1 MNTEQPP
8 AQAAPARGAPS
19 AAFAERLV
27 HAVPCPV
34 AAVSS
39 ESPVREEPPAMPL
52 VGAVPLGTRAATPP
66 PASAEPPAP
75 GARGD
80 AVARPLA
87 PGESSAAAGEGTS
100 GGPGAGGSTAPAE
113 APADASASGGP
124 AGTLPLAPD
133 GRADA
138 RWGAAVAGG
147 AAAVSAREEGGHG
160 REAAEGPS
168 AEHRDRASGGVGSG
182 GEVAEDSSA
191 GSRPGGPGGGGSAGV
206 SGGAAGASGDSAGTS
221 GGSAETG
228 GGSVEASGGGGGRAP
243 GEPGHEGEVP
253 HVLYVRFH
261 PAPGEDV
268 YQGLLTL
275 LGELTPVVEA
285 LPPDAA
291 FADVRGALR
300 YFGRDAAGLAEIVR
314 VRALARYGVDCTVG
328 VAANP
333 LLARMAAQEAQEPGA
348 PASRGG
354 RSGGGSGARSGGG
367 SGRTAGSVRTV
378 PGDPDAVAAFL
389 ARKPPIALP
398 GVGPATA
405 RTLSAYGLDS
415 AARIAAAPLATLQ
428 RILGA
433 ATARRVHAWARGIDP
448 APVTP
453 NAPARAMG
461 AEHRF
466 RRDELDPVR
475 RRRALLTLA
484 DGLGVRM
491 RTSGQVAAAI
501 SLTVRYADR
510 STTTRSR
517 TLTEPTAHTP
527 ALTAAAYALHDA
539 LGLQRARVRS
549 VALRFEG
556 LMDAEL
562 ASHQLTFDPA
572 DEKSRRLEAA
582 ADRARAR
589 FGISAVRPAGF
600 LDVA

>member
-1 MNTEQPP
+1 M
-8 AQAAPARGAPS
+8 A
-19 AAFAERLV
+19 
-27 HAVPCPV
+27 
-34 AAVSS
+34 
-39 ESPVREEPPAMPL
+39 
-52 VGAVPLGTRAATPP
+52 
-66 PASAEPPAP
+66 
-75 GARGD
+75 
-80 AVARPLA
+80 
-87 PGESSAAAGEGTS
+87 
-100 GGPGAGGSTAPAE
+100 
-113 APADASASGGP
+113 
-124 AGTLPLAPD
+124 LP
-133 GRADA
+133 
-138 RWGAAVAGG
+138 
-147 AAAVSAREEGGHG
+147 
-160 REAAEGPS
+160 
-168 AEHRDRASGGVGSG
+168 
-182 GEVAEDSSA
+182 
-191 GSRPGGPGGGGSAGV
+191 
-206 SGGAAGASGDSAGTS
+206 
-221 GGSAETG
+221 
-228 GGSVEASGGGGGRAP
+228 GGGRAVGP
-243 GEPGHEGEVP
+243 ERVGEVP

-261 PAPGEDV
+261 PVPGEDVYQGHPVPGEDV

-291 FADVRGALR
+291 LADVRGALR

-333 LLARMAAQEAQEPGA
+333 LLARMAAHEAQETRGAQGA
-348 PASRGG
+348 PE
-354 RSGGGSGARSGGG
+354 SGA
-367 SGRTAGSVRTV
+367 VRTV

-389 ARKPPIALP
+389 ARKPAIALP

-405 RTLSAYGLDS
+405 RTLSTYGLDS
-415 AARIAAAPLATLQ
+415 AARIAAAPLSTLQ

-484 DGLGVRM
+484 DGLGVRL

-510 STTTRSR
+510 STTTRTR

-527 ALTAAAYALHDA
+527 ALTAVAYALHDA

-549 VALRFEG
+549 VALRVEG
-556 LMDAEL
+556 LTDAGL

-589 FGISAVRPAGF
+589 FGVSAVRPAGF

>member
-1 MNTEQPP
+1 M
-8 AQAAPARGAPS
+8 
-19 AAFAERLV
+19 
-27 HAVPCPV
+27 H
-34 AAVSS
+34 
-39 ESPVREEPPAMPL
+39 
-52 VGAVPLGTRAATPP
+52 
-66 PASAEPPAP
+66 
-75 GARGD
+75 
-80 AVARPLA
+80 
-87 PGESSAAAGEGTS
+87 AAAGPAAVEPGGEAEGLGGGAGGGAS
-100 GGPGAGGSTAPAE
+100 AGGRGRGRAGGPGQ
-113 APADASASGGP
+113 
-124 AGTLPLAPD
+124 
-133 GRADA
+133 
-138 RWGAAVAGG
+138 
-147 AAAVSAREEGGHG
+147 
-160 REAAEGPS
+160 
-168 AEHRDRASGGVGSG
+168 
-182 GEVAEDSSA
+182 AED
-191 GSRPGGPGGGGSAGV
+191 
-206 SGGAAGASGDSAGTS
+206 
-221 GGSAETG
+221 
-228 GGSVEASGGGGGRAP
+228 
-243 GEPGHEGEVP
+243 VP

-261 PAPGEDV
+261 PTPAEDV
-268 YQGLLTL
+268 YQGLLAL

-291 FADVRGALR
+291 LADVRGALR

-314 VRALARYGVDCTVG
+314 VRALARYGVDCTIG

-333 LLARMAAQEAQEPGA
+333 MLARMAAQEAREAQATQATQEAQGPQEAQEVQGAQEADAPG
-348 PASRGG
+348 PGGG
-354 RSGGGSGARSGGG
+354 RSR
-367 SGRTAGSVRTV
+367 RPAGSVRTV
-378 PGDPDAVAAFL
+378 PGDPDGVAAFL
-389 ARKPPIALP
+389 ARKPPTALP

-415 AARIAAAPLATLQ
+415 AARIAAAPLSTLQ

-433 ATARRVHAWARGIDP
+433 ATARRVHAWAHGIDP
-448 APVTP
+448 MPVTP

-466 RRDELDPVR
+466 RHDELDPVR

-484 DGLGVRM
+484 DGLGGRL

-549 VALRFEG
+549 VALRVEG

-562 ASHQLTFDPA
+562 APHQLTFDPA

-589 FGISAVRPAGF
+589 FGASAVRPAGF

>member
-1 MNTEQPP
+1 MTSGRHSLALPGAEGKP
-8 AQAAPARGAPS
+8 AAPLTG
-19 AAFAERLV
+19 V
-27 HAVPCPV
+27 
-34 AAVSS
+34 
-39 ESPVREEPPAMPL
+39 
-52 VGAVPLGTRAATPP
+52 VPLGGGVPL
-66 PASAEPPAP
+66 
-75 GARGD
+75 GAR
-80 AVARPLA
+80 
-87 PGESSAAAGEGTS
+87 
-100 GGPGAGGSTAPAE
+100 
-113 APADASASGGP
+113 
-124 AGTLPLAPD
+124 
-133 GRADA
+133 
-138 RWGAAVAGG
+138 
-147 AAAVSAREEGGHG
+147 
-160 REAAEGPS
+160 
-168 AEHRDRASGGVGSG
+168 
-182 GEVAEDSSA
+182 
-191 GSRPGGPGGGGSAGV
+191 
-206 SGGAAGASGDSAGTS
+206 
-221 GGSAETG
+221 AET
-228 GGSVEASGGGGGRAP
+228 
-243 GEPGHEGEVP
+243 P

-261 PAPGEDV
+261 PVPPEDV

-291 FADVRGALR
+291 LADVRGALR

-314 VRALARYGVDCTVG
+314 VRALAWYGVDCTVG

-333 LLARMAAQEAQEPGA
+333 LLARMAAHEAQESQGAQESGGPG
-348 PASRGG
+348 GG
-354 RSGGGSGARSGGG
+354 RSGRAAGA
-367 SGRTAGSVRTV
+367 VRTV
-378 PGDPDAVAAFL
+378 PGDPDAVAEFL

-415 AARIAAAPLATLQ
+415 AARIAAAPLSTLQ
-428 RILGA
+428 RILGV
-433 ATARRVHAWARGIDP
+433 ATARRVHAWAHGIDP

-484 DGLGVRM
+484 DGLGVRL

-501 SLTVRYADR
+501 SVTVRYADR
-510 STTTRSR
+510 STTTRTR
-517 TLTEPTAHTP
+517 TLAEPTAHTP

-549 VALRFEG
+549 VALRVEG
-556 LMDAEL
+556 LMDAGL
-562 ASHQLTFDPA
+562 AAHQLTFDPA

>member
-1 MNTEQPP
+1 M
-8 AQAAPARGAPS
+8 
-19 AAFAERLV
+19 
-27 HAVPCPV
+27 
-34 AAVSS
+34 
-39 ESPVREEPPAMPL
+39 
-52 VGAVPLGTRAATPP
+52 
-66 PASAEPPAP
+66 
-75 GARGD
+75 
-80 AVARPLA
+80 
-87 PGESSAAAGEGTS
+87 
-100 GGPGAGGSTAPAE
+100 
-113 APADASASGGP
+113 
-124 AGTLPLAPD
+124 
-133 GRADA
+133 
-138 RWGAAVAGG
+138 
-147 AAAVSAREEGGHG
+147 
-160 REAAEGPS
+160 
-168 AEHRDRASGGVGSG
+168 
-182 GEVAEDSSA
+182 
-191 GSRPGGPGGGGSAGV
+191 
-206 SGGAAGASGDSAGTS
+206 
-221 GGSAETG
+221 
-228 GGSVEASGGGGGRAP
+228 
-243 GEPGHEGEVP
+243 P

-333 LLARMAAQEAQEPGA
+333 LLARMAAQEAQESGA

-354 RSGGGSGARSGGG
+354 RSGGGSGQA
-367 SGRTAGSVRTV
+367 AGSVRTV

-415 AARIAAAPLATLQ
+415 AARIAAAPLSTLQ

-433 ATARRVHAWARGIDP
+433 TTARRVHAWARGIDP

-466 RRDELDPVR
+466 RHDELDPVR

-484 DGLGVRM
+484 DGLGVRL

-501 SLTVRYADR
+501 SVTVRYADR

-549 VALRFEG
+549 VALRVEG

>member
-1 MNTEQPP
+1 MTAGRHPFP
-8 AQAAPARGAPS
+8 T
-19 AAFAERLV
+19 RLMDM
-27 HAVPCPV
+27 A
-34 AAVSS
+34 
-39 ESPVREEPPAMPL
+39 
-52 VGAVPLGTRAATPP
+52 
-66 PASAEPPAP
+66 
-75 GARGD
+75 
-80 AVARPLA
+80 
-87 PGESSAAAGEGTS
+87 
-100 GGPGAGGSTAPAE
+100 
-113 APADASASGGP
+113 
-124 AGTLPLAPD
+124 LP
-133 GRADA
+133 
-138 RWGAAVAGG
+138 
-147 AAAVSAREEGGHG
+147 
-160 REAAEGPS
+160 
-168 AEHRDRASGGVGSG
+168 
-182 GEVAEDSSA
+182 
-191 GSRPGGPGGGGSAGV
+191 
-206 SGGAAGASGDSAGTS
+206 
-221 GGSAETG
+221 
-228 GGSVEASGGGGGRAP
+228 GGGRAVGP
-243 GEPGHEGEVP
+243 ERAGEVP

-291 FADVRGALR
+291 LADVRGALR

-333 LLARMAAQEAQEPGA
+333 LLARMAAHEAREVHEAQGA
-348 PASRGG
+348 QE
-354 RSGGGSGARSGGG
+354 SGA
-367 SGRTAGSVRTV
+367 VRTV

-389 ARKPPIALP
+389 AGKPPIALP

-415 AARIAAAPLATLQ
+415 AARIAAAPLSTLQ

-484 DGLGVRM
+484 DGLGVRL

-510 STTTRSR
+510 STTTRTR

-549 VALRFEG
+549 VALRVEG
-556 LMDAEL
+556 LTDAGL

-589 FGISAVRPAGF
+589 FGVSAVRPAGF

>member
-1 MNTEQPP
+1 M
-8 AQAAPARGAPS
+8 
-19 AAFAERLV
+19 
-27 HAVPCPV
+27 
-34 AAVSS
+34 
-39 ESPVREEPPAMPL
+39 
-52 VGAVPLGTRAATPP
+52 
-66 PASAEPPAP
+66 
-75 GARGD
+75 
-80 AVARPLA
+80 
-87 PGESSAAAGEGTS
+87 
-100 GGPGAGGSTAPAE
+100 
-113 APADASASGGP
+113 
-124 AGTLPLAPD
+124 
-133 GRADA
+133 
-138 RWGAAVAGG
+138 
-147 AAAVSAREEGGHG
+147 
-160 REAAEGPS
+160 
-168 AEHRDRASGGVGSG
+168 
-182 GEVAEDSSA
+182 
-191 GSRPGGPGGGGSAGV
+191 
-206 SGGAAGASGDSAGTS
+206 
-221 GGSAETG
+221 
-228 GGSVEASGGGGGRAP
+228 
-243 GEPGHEGEVP
+243 P

-291 FADVRGALR
+291 LADVRGALR

-333 LLARMAAQEAQEPGA
+333 MLARMAAQESD
-348 PASRGG
+348 ASGPEGG
-354 RSGGGSGARSGGG
+354 RSGRA
-367 SGRTAGSVRTV
+367 AGSVRTV

-389 ARKPPIALP
+389 ARKPPTALP

-415 AARIAAAPLATLQ
+415 AARIAAAPLSTLQ
-428 RILGA
+428 RILGV
-433 ATARRVHAWARGIDP
+433 ATARRVHAWARGVDP

-466 RRDELDPVR
+466 RHDELDPVR

-484 DGLGVRM
+484 DGLGVRL
-491 RTSGQVAAAI
+491 RTSGQVATAL

-527 ALTAAAYALHDA
+527 ALTTAAYALHDA

-549 VALRFEG
+549 VALRVEG

-562 ASHQLTFDPA
+562 APHQLTFDPA

-589 FGISAVRPAGF
+589 FGDSAIRPAGF

>member
-1 MNTEQPP
+1 MTAGRPP
-8 AQAAPARGAPS
+8 FPTRPMD
-19 AAFAERLV
+19 
-27 HAVPCPV
+27 
-34 AAVSS
+34 
-39 ESPVREEPPAMPL
+39 MPL
-52 VGAVPLGTRAATPP
+52 P
-66 PASAEPPAP
+66 
-75 GARGD
+75 
-80 AVARPLA
+80 
-87 PGESSAAAGEGTS
+87 
-100 GGPGAGGSTAPAE
+100 
-113 APADASASGGP
+113 
-124 AGTLPLAPD
+124 
-133 GRADA
+133 
-138 RWGAAVAGG
+138 
-147 AAAVSAREEGGHG
+147 
-160 REAAEGPS
+160 
-168 AEHRDRASGGVGSG
+168 
-182 GEVAEDSSA
+182 
-191 GSRPGGPGGGGSAGV
+191 
-206 SGGAAGASGDSAGTS
+206 
-221 GGSAETG
+221 
-228 GGSVEASGGGGGRAP
+228 GGGRAVGP
-243 GEPGHEGEVP
+243 ERAGEVP

-291 FADVRGALR
+291 LADVRGALR

-333 LLARMAAQEAQEPGA
+333 LLARMAAQEAQEAQEAQARGA
-348 PASRGG
+348 QESGDLGDG
-354 RSGGGSGARSGGG
+354 RRSE
-367 SGRTAGSVRTV
+367 RTAGAVRMAGAVRTV

-389 ARKPPIALP
+389 ARKPAIALP

-405 RTLSAYGLDS
+405 RALSTYGLDS

-433 ATARRVHAWARGIDP
+433 STARRVHAWARGIDP

-484 DGLGVRM
+484 DGLGVRL

-510 STTTRSR
+510 STTTRTR

-549 VALRFEG
+549 VALRVEG
-556 LMDAEL
+556 LTDAGL

-589 FGISAVRPAGF
+589 FGVSAVRPAGF

>member
-1 MNTEQPP
+1 MNAPKGRQP
-8 AQAAPARGAPS
+8 RRTS
-19 AAFAERLV
+19 AATSPALGVGPCQGGSALGVGPCQGGPVLRGEPCQGGSALGV
-27 HAVPCPV
+27 GGGAVP
-34 AAVSS
+34 S
-39 ESPVREEPPAMPL
+39 AMPL
-52 VGAVPLGTRAATPP
+52 VGVVPLGIRATTPP
-66 PASAEPPAP
+66 PASA
-75 GARGD
+75 G
-80 AVARPLA
+80 PLA
-87 PGESSAAAGEGTS
+87 PGAGGGAGPGERMRLDGVVPRGGAEDGHAADARPPAPSQSSVVAGEGVPSGTGAVSSAAPVAR
-100 GGPGAGGSTAPAE
+100 
-113 APADASASGGP
+113 PADPSAGAAAASGGP
-124 AGTLPLAPD
+124 ADGAAAGSATGEPSGGAEEFDQFDDEAGGSEGGGRSRAPGGAD
-133 GRADA
+133 EADARAAAGGPEDEADEAGEDASAGGRARGGAGGAGDAGRGRAD
-138 RWGAAVAGG
+138 
-147 AAAVSAREEGGHG
+147 
-160 REAAEGPS
+160 GP
-168 AEHRDRASGGVGSG
+168 ERA
-182 GEVAEDSSA
+182 D
-191 GSRPGGPGGGGSAGV
+191 
-206 SGGAAGASGDSAGTS
+206 D
-221 GGSAETG
+221 
-228 GGSVEASGGGGGRAP
+228 
-243 GEPGHEGEVP
+243 VP

-291 FADVRGALR
+291 LADVRGALR

-333 LLARMAAQEAQEPGA
+333 MLARMAAQESD
-348 PASRGG
+348 ASGPEGG
-354 RSGGGSGARSGGG
+354 RSGRA
-367 SGRTAGSVRTV
+367 AGSVRTV

-389 ARKPPIALP
+389 ARKPPTALP

-415 AARIAAAPLATLQ
+415 AARIAAAPLSTLQ
-428 RILGA
+428 RILGV
-433 ATARRVHAWARGIDP
+433 ATARRVHAWARGVDP

-466 RRDELDPVR
+466 RHDELDPVR

-484 DGLGVRM
+484 DGLGVRL
-491 RTSGQVAAAI
+491 RTSGQVATAL

-527 ALTAAAYALHDA
+527 ALTTAAYALHDA

-549 VALRFEG
+549 VALRVEG

-562 ASHQLTFDPA
+562 APHQLTFDPA

-589 FGISAVRPAGF
+589 FGDSAIRPAGF

>member
-1 MNTEQPP
+1 M
-8 AQAAPARGAPS
+8 
-19 AAFAERLV
+19 
-27 HAVPCPV
+27 
-34 AAVSS
+34 
-39 ESPVREEPPAMPL
+39 
-52 VGAVPLGTRAATPP
+52 
-66 PASAEPPAP
+66 
-75 GARGD
+75 
-80 AVARPLA
+80 
-87 PGESSAAAGEGTS
+87 
-100 GGPGAGGSTAPAE
+100 
-113 APADASASGGP
+113 
-124 AGTLPLAPD
+124 
-133 GRADA
+133 
-138 RWGAAVAGG
+138 
-147 AAAVSAREEGGHG
+147 
-160 REAAEGPS
+160 
-168 AEHRDRASGGVGSG
+168 
-182 GEVAEDSSA
+182 
-191 GSRPGGPGGGGSAGV
+191 
-206 SGGAAGASGDSAGTS
+206 
-221 GGSAETG
+221 
-228 GGSVEASGGGGGRAP
+228 
-243 GEPGHEGEVP
+243 P

-333 LLARMAAQEAQEPGA
+333 LLARMAAQEAQEAQEPGA

-367 SGRTAGSVRTV
+367 SGRAAGSVRTV

-415 AARIAAAPLATLQ
+415 AARIAAAPLSTLQ

-433 ATARRVHAWARGIDP
+433 ATAHRVHAWARGIDP

-466 RRDELDPVR
+466 RHDELDPVR

-484 DGLGVRM
+484 DGLGVRL

-517 TLTEPTAHTP
+517 TLAEPTAHTP

>member
-1 MNTEQPP
+1 M
-8 AQAAPARGAPS
+8 A
-19 AAFAERLV
+19 L
-27 HAVPCPV
+27 
-34 AAVSS
+34 
-39 ESPVREEPPAMPL
+39 
-52 VGAVPLGTRAATPP
+52 
-66 PASAEPPAP
+66 
-75 GARGD
+75 
-80 AVARPLA
+80 
-87 PGESSAAAGEGTS
+87 
-100 GGPGAGGSTAPAE
+100 
-113 APADASASGGP
+113 
-124 AGTLPLAPD
+124 
-133 GRADA
+133 
-138 RWGAAVAGG
+138 
-147 AAAVSAREEGGHG
+147 
-160 REAAEGPS
+160 
-168 AEHRDRASGGVGSG
+168 
-182 GEVAEDSSA
+182 
-191 GSRPGGPGGGGSAGV
+191 PGGGRTVGP
-206 SGGAAGASGDSAGTS
+206 
-221 GGSAETG
+221 E
-228 GGSVEASGGGGGRAP
+228 RAD
-243 GEPGHEGEVP
+243 EVP

-291 FADVRGALR
+291 LADVRGALR

-333 LLARMAAQEAQEPGA
+333 LLARMAAHEAQEARGA
-348 PASRGG
+348 QE
-354 RSGGGSGARSGGG
+354 SGA
-367 SGRTAGSVRTV
+367 VRTV

-405 RTLSAYGLDS
+405 RALSAYGLDS
-415 AARIAAAPLATLQ
+415 AARIAAAPLSTLQ

-484 DGLGVRM
+484 DGLGVRL

-510 STTTRSR
+510 STTTRTR

-549 VALRFEG
+549 VALRVEG
-556 LMDAEL
+556 LTDAGV

-589 FGISAVRPAGF
+589 FGVFAVRPAGF

>member
-1 MNTEQPP
+1 M
-8 AQAAPARGAPS
+8 
-19 AAFAERLV
+19 
-27 HAVPCPV
+27 
-34 AAVSS
+34 
-39 ESPVREEPPAMPL
+39 
-52 VGAVPLGTRAATPP
+52 
-66 PASAEPPAP
+66 
-75 GARGD
+75 
-80 AVARPLA
+80 
-87 PGESSAAAGEGTS
+87 
-100 GGPGAGGSTAPAE
+100 
-113 APADASASGGP
+113 
-124 AGTLPLAPD
+124 
-133 GRADA
+133 
-138 RWGAAVAGG
+138 
-147 AAAVSAREEGGHG
+147 
-160 REAAEGPS
+160 
-168 AEHRDRASGGVGSG
+168 
-182 GEVAEDSSA
+182 
-191 GSRPGGPGGGGSAGV
+191 
-206 SGGAAGASGDSAGTS
+206 
-221 GGSAETG
+221 
-228 GGSVEASGGGGGRAP
+228 
-243 GEPGHEGEVP
+243 
-253 HVLYVRFH
+253 LYVRFH
-261 PAPGEDV
+261 PTPAEDV
-268 YQGLLTL
+268 YQGLLAL

-291 FADVRGALR
+291 LADVRGALR

-314 VRALARYGVDCTVG
+314 VRALARYGVDCTIG

-333 LLARMAAQEAQEPGA
+333 MLARMAAQEAREAQATQEAQRPQATQEAQGAQEADAPG
-348 PASRGG
+348 PGGG
-354 RSGGGSGARSGGG
+354 RSR
-367 SGRTAGSVRTV
+367 RPAGSVRTV
-378 PGDPDAVAAFL
+378 PGDPDGVAAFL
-389 ARKPPIALP
+389 ARKPPTALP

-415 AARIAAAPLATLQ
+415 TERIAAAPLSTLQ

-433 ATARRVHAWARGIDP
+433 ATARRVHAWAHGIDP
-448 APVTP
+448 MPVTP

-466 RRDELDPVR
+466 RHDELDPVR

-484 DGLGVRM
+484 DGLGGRL

-549 VALRFEG
+549 VALRVEG

-562 ASHQLTFDPA
+562 APHQLTFDPA

-589 FGISAVRPAGF
+589 FGASAVRPAGF